1 VWSWPREEGEALE
14 KVYTA
19 SALEELLARATHK
32 CLRHQHRYVTVR
44 LLLHSLAE
52 AEAGPAGPESWLAYW
67 TCFIAEDVLACG
79 FIMETAEDV
88 LACGFIME
96 T

>member
-1 VWSWPREEGEALE
+1 M
-14 KVYTA
+14 
-19 SALEELLARATHK
+19 
-32 CLRHQHRYVTVR
+32 R